1 MTFNLRTILVFLF
14 LIVSLP
20 LAVVMATLAVYSVK
34 DYRSYSE
41 VASLVSLDRNMFE
54 ALINFRAERGNS
66 AAALVQSPAAGSVSR
81 QSVITARSVIDGAM
95 ERFKAEAAT
104 VSNDSIT
111 PDLKKAID
119 AYEELKTLRTRVD
132 ANMPRELAQREP
144 GLRDEVLGFGNKVLA
159 VFDETSRALENRV
172 RTLDQSLT
180 GLIEMRAYAWA
191 ARNNGG
197 TSAVTIT
204 SLIGADRA
212 LTPDERATLLKTDA
226 ATAFAWKAVGGLVA
240 HESTS
245 ADIKAKY
252 AAGSSAYFDGAF
264 NDRREALLK
273 DLASGPS
280 AVFTVDDWQMTSNA
294 ALGVVAQ
301 VALAA
306 MAELDDTAA
315 QMRSTATTNAVLM
328 SLAAVVALTIGIGGA
343 AIILMRVIRPIR
355 QLTDCMVALSN
366 GNSNVAVPGF
376 GRSDEIGE
384 MAGSVEIFR
393 QASIRNRQLEQEA
406 EANRIQAETDRIEM
420 QRISEEDADRR
431 LNQATAA
438 LAQGLKALAVGNML
452 CEINEPFAHQ
462 FEALRHNF
470 NTSVKQL
477 RETLTQFS
485 RSIATVSAGAGEVS
499 TASNDLARRTE
510 QQAASLEET
519 AAAFEEITSNVKST
533 SHRAAD
539 AREVVR
545 NVKEKADHSGAV
557 VQEATTAMARIER
570 SSQQIG
576 QIIGV
581 IDEIAFQTN
590 LLALNAGVEAAR
602 AGEAGKGFAVVAQEV
617 RELAQRSAT
626 AAKEIKQL
634 IASSEIAVGQGVRLV
649 DSTGACLAEIESLVK
664 VANDHMEAIALAAQ
678 EQSSGLTQINAAINH
693 MDQATQQNA
702 AMVEEM
708 SAAGAGLAEEC
719 VALDGHLSRF
729 SLGMDQDQS
738 RYPRASVRNQDNR
751 KRVA

>member
-1 MTFNLRTILVFLF
+1 
-14 LIVSLP
+14 
-20 LAVVMATLAVYSVK
+20 MATLAVSSVK

-41 VASLVSLDRNMFE
+41 VASLVSLDRAMFE
-54 ALINFRAERGNS
+54 ALINFRSERGNS
-66 AAALVQSPAAGSVSR
+66 AAALVQSPAAGAVSR
-81 QSVITARSVIDGAM
+81 KSVETARTVIDAAM
-95 ERFKAEAAT
+95 QRFDAEAAT
-104 VSNDSIT
+104 VSNGSIT
-111 PDLKKAID
+111 PHLKQAID
-119 AYEELKTLRTRVD
+119 AYEALKALRTRVD
-132 ANMPRELAQREP
+132 SNFSREMAQREP
-144 GLRDEVLGFGNKVLA
+144 GLRDEVLTFGNNVLA
-159 VFDETSRALENRV
+159 VFDATSTALENRV
-172 RTLDQSLT
+172 RTLDQSFT
-180 GLIEMRAYAWA
+180 GLIQMRAYAWA

-197 TSAVTIT
+197 TSAVTVT
-204 SLIGADRA
+204 SLIGANRA
-212 LTPDERATLLKTDA
+212 LTSDERAALLKTDA
-226 ATAFAWKAVGGLVA
+226 ATSFAWNAVGGLVA

-252 AAGSSAYFDGAF
+252 AAGTSAYFDGAF
-264 NDRREALLK
+264 NDRREVLLR
-273 DLASGPS
+273 DLSTGPS
-280 AVFTVDDWQMTSNA
+280 TVFTVDDWQMTSNA

-315 QMRSTATTNAVLM
+315 QMRSAATMNAVLM
-328 SLAAVVALTIGIGGA
+328 SLGAILALAIGLGGT
-343 AIILMRVIRPIR
+343 AIIVIRVLRPIR
-355 QLTDCMVALSN
+355 ALTDCMVALSN
-366 GNSNVAVPGF
+366 GNSGIDVPGL

-406 EANRIQAETDRIEM
+406 EANRTKAENDRIEM

-438 LAQGLKALAVGNML
+438 LAEGLKALAAGNML
-452 CEINEPFAHQ
+452 CEINQPFAPQ

-470 NTSVKQL
+470 NTSVTQL
-477 RETLTQFS
+477 RTTLVEFE
-485 RSIATVSAGAGEVS
+485 RSVTTVSSGAGEIS

-519 AAAFEEITSNVKST
+519 AAALEQITSNVKST

-545 NVKEKADHSGAV
+545 NVKLKADQSGAV
-557 VQEATTAMARIER
+557 VQDATSAMARIER

-602 AGEAGKGFAVVAQEV
+602 AGDAGKGFAVVAQEV

-634 IASSEIAVGQGVRLV
+634 IATSEVAVGEGVNLV
-649 DSTGACLAEIESLVK
+649 DSTGSCLAEIETLVRA
-664 VANDHMEAIALAAQ
+664 ANDHMEAIAIAAQ
-678 EQSSGLTQINAAINH
+678 EQSSGLTQVNSAINH
-693 MDQATQQNA
+693 LDQTTQQNA

-708 SAAGAGLAEEC
+708 SAAGSGLAEEC
-719 VALDGHLSRF
+719 VALDGYLSKF
-729 SLGMDQDQS
+729 TLMA
-738 RYPRASVRNQDNR
+738 RAEEHGYSPVGASAPGRR
-751 KRVA
+751 KFAA